1 MRIDL
6 DTLDVEESPCS
17 LAYVILVML
26 AGRYGIGLT
35 AIDDWGRQGGLIITD
50 HKDEELFTVNTP
62 GVWAELLVA
71 ILQNIAN
78 DIENVAVQPKV
89 NDPWASQI
97 T

>member
-35 AIDDWGRQGGLIITD
+35 AIDNWGQGAIVVTG
-50 HKDEELFTVNTP
+50 HNDEELFTVNTP

-71 ILQNIAN
+71 ILKNIAS
-78 DIENVAVQPKV
+78 DIENIAVQPKV
-89 NDPWASQI
+89 RDPWASQL